1 MTNYNSL
8 KTNNA
13 GLKFQV
19 RRWMRLWRYLPSR
32 RKNQFSL
39 LLLLIFVASFFEVV
53 SIGLVLPFLGTL
65 TSPEYVYY
73 HPYTQEFIQIVEN
86 IFAIDIVIDPK
97 KLILP
102 MTIIFAGIILIAAG
116 IRILLIYVTT
126 RLSFATGSDI
136 SIDMYNRTLYQDYSV
151 HNSRNSSEVI
161 NSIITKSRIV
171 IQRTIGPLLGL
182 ISSLT
187 ITIVIVI
194 TLFVINPSVAIY
206 AFTGFGL
213 VYVIIIF
220 FNKQKLKNNS
230 NIIAYQSTM
239 MLKSLQEGLGGIRDV
254 ILSGK
259 QKFYSDIYGKSDKM
273 LRRADANN
281 VFIGQAPRY
290 LMEGLGMIVIVTIAY
305 IITSKSDND
314 GLTHAIPMLGALV
327 LGAQRLLPELQR
339 AYNSYAALKGSYA
352 SLEDVLLLV
361 EQKLPDY
368 LNHSK
373 INPIQFKKKLN

>member
-1 MTNYNSL
+1 MTNSNTL
-8 KTNNA
+8 KTNNV
-13 GLKFQV
+13 GLKFQF
-19 RRWMRLWRYLPSR
+19 RRLIRLWEYLPSH

-39 LLLLIFVASFFEVV
+39 LLILIFVASFFEVV
-53 SIGLVLPFLGTL
+53 SISLVLPFLGVL

-73 HPYTQEFIQIVEN
+73 HSYTQEFIQIIEN
-86 IFAIDIVIDPK
+86 IFTIDIVIDPK
-97 KLILP
+97 KLVLP
-102 MTIIFAGIILIAAG
+102 ITVVFIGITIIAAG
-116 IRILLIYVTT
+116 VRILLVYITT
-126 RLSFATGSDI
+126 RLSFATSSDI

-161 NSIITKSRIV
+161 NSIISKSLIV
-171 IQRTIGPLLGL
+171 IQRTISPLLNL
-182 ISSLT
+182 ISSLA
-187 ITIVIVI
+187 ITIVIAI

-206 AFTGFGL
+206 ASIGFGL
-213 VYVIIIF
+213 LYVIIIF

-305 IITSKSDND
+305 IITYKSDND
-314 GLTHAIPMLGALV
+314 GLTNAIPMLGALV
-327 LGAQRLLPELQR
+327 LGAQRLLPEL
-339 AYNSYAALKGSYA
+339 
-352 SLEDVLLLV
+352 VT
-361 EQKLPDY
+361 
-368 LNHSK
+368 
-373 INPIQFKKKLN
+373 